1 MVDEGPH
8 VFNFA
13 LNRDVFRIAVPITQ
27 AHANAIVA
35 NHEVMLRKSAE
46 ELLKGA
52 VLPVL
57 FDVADPPSR
66 KDDGRPIAIEGVCEP
81 FAIWSAAKSDTG
93 HVGILAFM
101 PPQHNLWPAMR

>member
-8 VFNFA
+8 VFDFA
-13 LNRDVFRIAVPITQ
+13 FNRDVFRIKVPVTQ

-35 NHEVMLRKSAE
+35 NHEVILRKSAE

-66 KDDGRPIAIEGVCEP
+66 KDDGRPVTVEGVSEA
-81 FAIWSAAKSDTG
+81 FAVRSAAKSDTG
-93 HVGILAFM
+93 HIGTLSFM
-101 PPQHNLWPAMR
+101 PALHNPRPAMR